1 MTGLKGVQH
10 TGLGVKNYEV
20 MKEFYV
26 NTLVMTETMFEFPEV
41 WNAMPDMFRNSYH
54 KFSGGL
60 FYQKAGGIILE
71 LIKMEMPTP
80 RAIRKVNR
88 YGDIG
93 VSKLTIA
100 VSDVHLFYDNYR
112 DKLNFCSAPKTVV
125 LPEWGEHHFVY
136 ITDPEGNFVEF
147 VSGSRFGETNGFG
160 GSRWLGVSVTDL
172 ERSMAF
178 YQSVGF
184 DTIVISPHD
193 QFSSNIDDITG
204 TTATEVRSCL
214 LANSNGLGMLELSE
228 FEKPRGRSIPLDTR
242 WGDFGFFEV
251 CIECDDIHET
261 ASMCRKKEM
270 SFAHKPALAFDEDH
284 VEMWFMYVYDPD
296 GIPVEIIAAMPKEK

>member
-1 MTGLKGVQH
+1 MGLKGVQH
-10 TGLGVKNYEV
+10 TGLGVKNYDA
-20 MKEFYV
+20 MKDFYV
-26 NTLVMTETMFEFPEV
+26 ETLSMTEVMFEFPEI

-54 KFSGGL
+54 KFSGGM

-80 RAIRKVNR
+80 RTIRKVNR

-100 VSDVHLFYDNYR
+100 VSDIHAFYEKYR
-112 DKLNFCSAPKTVV
+112 DKLNFCSTPKTVT
-125 LPEWGEHHFVY
+125 LPDWGEHYFVY
-136 ITDPEGNFVEF
+136 IKDPEGNYLEF
-147 VSGSRFGETNGFG
+147 IAGPKIDKLNGFG

-172 ERSMAF
+172 ERSMNF

-184 DTIVISPHD
+184 DTVVIGPHD
-193 QFSSNIDDITG
+193 RFSGNIDEISG
-204 TTATEVRSCL
+204 TASTEVRSCL
-214 LANSNGLGMLELSE
+214 MANSNGLGMLELSE
-228 FEKPRGRSIPLDTR
+228 FQKPRGRSIPLDTR

-261 ASMCRKKEM
+261 AGMFREKEM

-296 GIPVEIIAAMPKEK
+296 GIPVEIIAAMPK